1 MNPIDFSTDYLGLRL
16 NSPLVASASP
26 CTGQPDVLQRL
37 EEFGAGAAV
46 LPSLFEEQIARA
58 AKSTEVLE
66 QLAEFPTLNY
76 YNAGADNYV
85 ALINRVRSAVSMPVI
100 ASLNGVTLGGW
111 LNHAKRIED
120 AGADALELNL
130 YFVPTDSTQ
139 SATLV
144 EAQYLDVI
152 AAVRSQVEL
161 PLAVKIGPFFS
172 SLPHFARQVVE
183 SGATD
188 SYSSIGFLSPTLI
201 WNILALSLTS
211 N

>member
-1 MNPIDFSTDYLGLRL
+1 MNAIDFSTDYLGLRL

-26 CTGQPDVLQRL
+26 CTGQPDVLARL

-58 AKSTEVLE
+58 AKSTKVLE

-76 YNAGADNYV
+76 YNTGPDNYV
-85 ALINRVRSAVSMPVI
+85 ALIERARRAVSMPII

-111 LNHAKRIED
+111 LEQAKRIED

-139 SATLV
+139 TATFV

-152 AAVRSQVEL
+152 AAVRSQVDL
-161 PLAVKIGPFFS
+161 PLAVEDRPVLQLVT
-172 SLPHFARQVVE
+172 SLCQTGRRGRGKRTRALQ
-183 SGATD
+183 
-188 SYSSIGFLSPTLI
+188 SIP
-201 WNILALSLTS
+201 
-211 N
+211 